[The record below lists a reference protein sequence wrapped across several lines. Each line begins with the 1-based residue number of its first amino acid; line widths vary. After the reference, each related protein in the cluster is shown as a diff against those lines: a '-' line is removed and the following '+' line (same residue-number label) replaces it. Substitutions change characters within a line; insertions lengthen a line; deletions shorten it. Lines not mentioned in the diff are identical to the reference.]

1 MVRLQ
6 EVVVT
11 DGYSTGI
18 EVNMTGMPLGGVM
31 VHQRRKGRVEKGQ
44 GYTYQEKVK
53 VELHQTVASASQT
66 QTLLAP
72 TMSYEKFYHSGPIFS
87 AMKRPPALMF
97 SHIGC
102 GAFRCTP
109 S

>member
-1 MVRLQ
+1 MVGLQ
-6 EVVVT
+6 EVVVI

-18 EVNMTGMPLGGVM
+18 EVNMTGMALGGVM
-31 VHQRRKGRVEKGQ
+31 VHQRRKGRIEKGQ

-66 QTLLAP
+66 QTLLAS
-72 TMSYEKFYHSGPIFS
+72 TISYEKFYHSGPIFS
-87 AMKRPPALMF
+87 AMKRSPALMF
-97 SHIGC
+97 FHVGRR
-102 GAFRCTP
+102 AFRCTP